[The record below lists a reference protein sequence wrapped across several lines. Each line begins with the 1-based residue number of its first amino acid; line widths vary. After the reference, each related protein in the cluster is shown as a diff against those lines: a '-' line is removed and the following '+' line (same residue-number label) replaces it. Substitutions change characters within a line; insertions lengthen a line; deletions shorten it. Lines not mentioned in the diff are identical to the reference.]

1 MKDGKYIVLVV
12 DDNSKNLQV
21 TAGMLQDEGYLVSL
35 ATDGKSA
42 LSILETVLP
51 DIILLDV
58 MMPEI
63 DGFEVCRI
71 LKSNNDL
78 SNIPVI
84 FLTAK
89 DEPGDISE
97 GFRVGGVD
105 YVTKPFIREELL
117 SRIKTHVELADS
129 LRTIR
134 EFNRIR
140 DRLYSIIAHDIRSP
154 FASIK
159 MSINA
164 VAAGA
169 ISPND
174 EQFMVLMK
182 HLDKTVNDTSAFIDN
197 LLNYTKYQGQ
207 KVNFSLK
214 LQDIYPVLLRSIDF
228 VKENAVKKEIKINL
242 NIPENTCAIFED
254 NSMMV
259 IFLNLIG
266 NAIKFTP
273 RGGIIDIFSE
283 SKQSSLEVHVK
294 DNGTGMQAEV
304 FDRVFIRNEH
314 YFSSGTNAE
323 KGTGLGLF
331 IVRDLIKLNKCQMT
345 ATSKAAEG
353 TNIIISL
360 KTDETD
366 KTDIL

>member
-1 MKDGKYIVLVV
+1 MKDGKTIVLVV
-12 DDNSKNLQV
+12 DDNSTNLQY
-21 TAGMLQDEGYLVSL
+21 TAGMLHNEGYLVSL
-35 ATDGKSA
+35 ATGGKAA
-42 LSILETVLP
+42 LATLESFIP
-51 DIILLDV
+51 DIVLLDV
-58 MMPEI
+58 MMPEM

-89 DEPGDISE
+89 DQPGDITE
-97 GFRVGGVD
+97 GFRAGGVD
-105 YVTKPFIREELL
+105 YLTKPFMREELL
-117 SRIKTHVELADS
+117 SRIKIHAELADS

-154 FASIK
+154 FATIK
-159 MSINA
+159 MSINSIA
-164 VAAGA
+164 TGA
-169 ISPND
+169 INPSD
-174 EQFMVLMK
+174 DQFMVLMK
-182 HLDKTVNDTSAFIDN
+182 HLDKTVNETSAFIDN

-207 KVNFSLK
+207 KVNLSLK
-214 LQDIYPVLLRSIDF
+214 VQDIYPVMLRSIDF
-228 VKENAVKKEIKINL
+228 VKENALRKEIKINL
-242 NIPENTCAIFED
+242 NIPENTCALFED
-254 NSMMV
+254 NSIMV
-259 IFLNLIG
+259 VFLNLIG

-273 RGGIIDIFSE
+273 RGGKIDILSVL
-283 SKQSSLEVHVK
+283 KNGILEVHVR
-294 DNGTGMQAEV
+294 DNGIGMLPEV

-314 YFSSGTNAE
+314 HFSTGTNAE

-331 IVRDLIKLNKCQMT
+331 IVRDLIKLNKCLMT
-345 ATSKAAEG
+345 ATSNPEEG

-366 KTDIL
+366 